1 MLIACIVLGMVVFVP
16 STRSWEIIAF
26 AFLSLLL
33 VVDAGSQ
40 VVLRARIKT
49 NRRGRLQDLTDDEK
63 SALQEYINHRRRTV
77 RWPAES
83 GTITTLANDGIL
95 LPSGSKQDHVGD
107 LAFNISEWA
116 FRYLMEHP
124 DLLKTSEDYET
135 DRLP

>member
-1 MLIACIVLGMVVFVP
+1 
-16 STRSWEIIAF
+16 
-26 AFLSLLL
+26 
-33 VVDAGSQ
+33 
-40 VVLRARIKT
+40 
-49 NRRGRLQDLTDDEK
+49 
-63 SALQEYINHRRRTV
+63 V